1 MLRSPNSTQTSMDP
15 QVFLNPNFRYAVVG
29 ATTNEAKYG
38 YRVLQDLHSA
48 GWNVVGVNPKYTK
61 VADIPCYPNLGALPW
76 KPDVVVSVVPP
87 SVGDEIL
94 AQAKAL
100 SITRVWF
107 QPGAES
113 DNLMMHA
120 KRLGIT
126 TNDPGTCIM
135 VARRLIVDK

>member
-1 MLRSPNSTQTSMDP
+1 M
-15 QVFLNPNFRYAVVG
+15 
-29 ATTNEAKYG
+29 
-38 YRVLQDLHSA
+38 
-48 GWNVVGVNPKYTK
+48 
-61 VADIPCYPNLGALPW
+61 
-76 KPDVVVSVVPP
+76 VSVVPP